1 MKIKKYQNG
10 GTNPGGPT
18 PPEVQANPS
27 LAPDY
32 RGVEPS
38 LYDLG
43 YEGPATM
50 RPDLLFDA
58 VGLPGLIKTL
68 PSLARGAYSVL
79 KNPKATYDALRGVAT
94 GGSAAASEID
104 MASKQA
110 LDALRR
116 KQLDDQLQNVA
127 ERAVREGA
135 REESQNILDLQ
146 RSMQSVLDDAISE
159 SKSIDELQEAAQKII
174 DDMELQGFLDE
185 SQYSRFLRDIDAVFN
200 EARGGSVSTPGAPII
215 DNPFTSE
222 ALFKASE
229 ARRRKRIQEGLEGQ
243 FSRILRDRNLG
254 LRRYSGASKPFFT
267 PNFEMNR
274 NGGKIKVL
282 KRR

>member
-10 GTNPGGPT
+10 GKN

-79 KNPKATYDALRGVAT
+79 KNPKATYDALRGLVA
-94 GGSAAASEID
+94 GKSSVAPEID
-104 MASKQA
+104 MARREMLEGFAERSADKRA
-110 LDALRR
+110 LMNLQQ
-116 KQLDDQLQNVA
+116 KQLNDRLQNIA
-127 ERAVREGA
+127 DRAIREA
-135 REESQNILDLQ
+135 SKDESLAINELQ
-146 RSMQSVLDDAISE
+146 IKLENLLRGEIQDFDKLQASLDDI
-159 SKSIDELQEAAQKII
+159 
-174 DDMELQGFLDE
+174 
-185 SQYSRFLRDIDAVFN
+185 LRDIGFTEYLDNKSYQQLVKDIDQVLN
-200 EARGGSVSTPGAPII
+200 EARGGSVSSTPLKDVTFDPRKTEPVEFFMEQATQP
-215 DNPFTSE
+215 S
-222 ALFKASE
+222 FKLN
-229 ARRRKRIQEGLEGQ
+229 K
-243 FSRILRDRNLG
+243 
-254 LRRYSGASKPFFT
+254 Y
-267 PNFEMNR
+267 
-274 NGGKIKVL
+274 GGKIKVL
-282 KRR
+282 KK